1 MANWDWICILG
12 KRWLAKTTSIIPY
25 VIFFSL
31 LLSSLFLA
39 RTIDFHV
46 PSTVYCEGAGEAS
59 SNNLYWKIEKVDD
72 NTWHVLFRNVDVK
85 YEIRLDYSTIPGQQS
100 TNDTAGN
107 FELREIGPKYA
118 GVMHAFPP
126 LNMFETMDH
135 WEKTN
140 QAYEE
145 IEPGVIRL
153 YGAADNKHVFV
164 CRRHS
169 HIGDVVMEHFNS
181 IQRGEFHPDLENKI
195 NPNSHGKS
203 TKVLDNV
210 KNTFGIND
218 TNVWPKD
225 KIIKTP
231 NLSNKS
237 SMDSINSSQ
246 NSKIDLNNKTIMQ
259 RYETYKVNKIKEIGN
274 EVRDREIRSP
284 LDQFLIR
291 DFLIMIIPVI
301 ANLDFS
307 ITSIALYL
315 TISTSIVIIIHIL
328 PILLKNLEIN
338 SWYTIIESLYESVY
352 NLVKSQ
358 INILKG
364 VNFLPFFLC
373 LFTFILSN
381 NLIGMIP
388 YTLAPT
394 SHFILAF
401 FLSFSIVLGCT
412 ILGFIIHNL
421 RFFSLLVPNGCPLG
435 LLPLLVLIET
445 VSYIARNVSLGLRL
459 AANILSGHMLLN
471 ILSEFTY
478 KIMDS
483 GTIYF
488 FLGVIPI
495 LFISGFSGL
504 ELGIAF
510 IQSQVFVVLSSSYTN
525 DSLVLH

>member
-1 MANWDWICILG
+1 MSIFILF
-12 KRWLAKTTSIIPY
+12 T
-25 VIFFSL
+25 
-31 LLSSLFLA
+31 
-39 RTIDFHV
+39 TIDFQIS
-46 PSTVYCEGAGEAS
+46 STLYCEGAGKNS
-59 SNNLYWKIEKVDD
+59 LDNNYWKIENIGED
-72 NTWHVLFRNVDVK
+72 TWHVLFRNVDIK
-85 YEIRLDYSTIPGQQS
+85 YEIRRYPSDSQEL
-100 TNDTAGN
+100 NDTTSH

-135 WEKTN
+135 WDRTN

-145 IEPGVIRL
+145 VENGTIRL

-164 CRRHS
+164 CKKHN
-169 HIGDVVMEHFNS
+169 HIGEVVMEHFNS
-181 IQRGEFHPDLENKI
+181 IQRGEFHPDAENKI
-195 NPNSHGKS
+195 NPNSHGKG

-210 KNTFGIND
+210 KNTFGVND
-218 TNVWPKD
+218 SNVWPKN
-225 KIIKTP
+225 KITNSSDVNNK
-231 NLSNKS
+231 LSINGA
-237 SMDSINSSQ
+237 NSSQ
-246 NSKIDLNNKTIMQ
+246 NSGTDSNNETIMQ
-259 RYETYKVNKIKEIGN
+259 RYETYKVNKFKEMN
-274 EVRDREIRSP
+274 NPVDREIRSP

-291 DFLIMIIPVI
+291 DFLIILLPLI
-301 ANLDFS
+301 ANIDFS
-307 ITSIALYL
+307 ITSITLYL
-315 TISTSIVIIIHIL
+315 TISTLIIIAIHVL
-328 PILLKNLEIN
+328 PIYLKNIEIN

-358 INILKG
+358 ISILKG
-364 VNFLPFFLC
+364 INFLPFFLC
-373 LFTFILSN
+373 LFLYILSN
-381 NLIGMIP
+381 NLVGMIP

-401 FLSFSIVLGCT
+401 FLSFTLVLGAT

-421 RFFSLLVPNGCPLG
+421 KFFSLLVPNGCPLA

-445 VSYIARNVSLGLRL
+445 VSYLARNVSLGLRL

-483 GTIYF
+483 STIYF